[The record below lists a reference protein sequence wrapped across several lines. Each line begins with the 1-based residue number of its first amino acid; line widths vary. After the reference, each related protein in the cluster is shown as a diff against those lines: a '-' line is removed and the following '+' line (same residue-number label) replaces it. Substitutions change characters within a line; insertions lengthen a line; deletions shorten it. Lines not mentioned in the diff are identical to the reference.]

1 MGKKAKARA
10 REREAARALAGPEA
24 LAARAQ
30 PEPESEPE
38 PEPGPGPDIDPS
50 QLATRLSS
58 AAIHLLRRLQW
69 QDASHG
75 VSAARLSALSVL
87 VLGGSQTLGALAATE
102 GVRPPSMTRL
112 INAMEA
118 DGLVERTR
126 STEDGRLTIIR
137 ATDAGQQLF
146 HEGRGQRV
154 AVLAAWLGDAPPGAL
169 RTIDGATEHLE
180 AILREHR
187 DR

>member
-10 REREAARALAGPEA
+10 REREAALALAISEA
-24 LAARAQ
+24 LAAQAR
-30 PEPESEPE
+30 PE
-38 PEPGPGPDIDPS
+38 PEPAPEPDADPS

-58 AAIHLLRRLQW
+58 VAIHLLRRLQW

-75 VSAARLSALSVL
+75 ASAARLSALSVL
-87 VLGGSQTLGALAATE
+87 VLGGSQTLGALAAAE

-118 DGLVERTR
+118 DGLVERAR
-126 STEDGRLTIIR
+126 SAEDGRLTIIR
-137 ATDAGQQLF
+137 ATDTGEQLLREGSGERAAALAG
-146 HEGRGQRV
+146 
-154 AVLAAWLGDAPPGAL
+154 WLRDAPPGAL
-169 RTIDGATEHLE
+169 RMIDGATAHLE